1 MSTLA
6 KLKLVAGKRQRT
18 ISPVLHRRNKL
29 ASKITEQIELLKAQK
44 EGRVYAPKRLKTYTD
59 KDTGQRMTV
68 EATKRVKEWFWP
80 SEAGKVNL
88 EIRYGSKTLNLN
100 AKGATAIE
108 VSDGDDL
115 LSTLELIK
123 QAAITGELDAQ
134 IDAASKSLKAGFSL
148 KRRP

>member
-1 MSTLA
+1 MNTFA
-6 KLKLVAGKRQRT
+6 KLKLVTAKRQRT
-18 ISPVLHRRNKL
+18 ISPLLHRRNKL

-80 SEAGKVNL
+80 SEGGKINL

-115 LSTLELIK
+115 LSTLELVK

-134 IDAASKSLKAGFSL
+134 IDAASKSLKAGFE
-148 KRRP
+148 KH

>member
-1 MSTLA
+1 MNTFA
-6 KLKLVAGKRQRT
+6 KLKLVTAKRQRT
-18 ISPVLHRRNKL
+18 ISPLLHRRNKL

-80 SEAGKVNL
+80 SEGGKINL

-100 AKGATAIE
+100 AKGATAVE

-134 IDAASKSLKAGFSL
+134 IDAASKSLKAGFE
-148 KRRP
+148 KH

>member
-1 MSTLA
+1 MNTFA
-6 KLKLVAGKRQRT
+6 KLKLVTAKRQRT
-18 ISPVLHRRNKL
+18 ISPLLHRRNKL

-80 SEAGKVNL
+80 SEGGKINL

-115 LSTLELIK
+115 LSTLELVK

-134 IDAASKSLKAGFSL
+134 IEAASKSLKAGFE
-148 KRRP
+148 KH

>member
-1 MSTLA
+1 MSTFA
-6 KLKLVAGKRQRT
+6 KLKLVTAKRQRT
-18 ISPVLHRRNKL
+18 ISPLLHRRNKL

-80 SEAGKVNL
+80 SEGGKINL

-134 IDAASKSLKAGFSL
+134 IDAASKSLKAGFE
-148 KRRP
+148 KH

>member
-1 MSTLA
+1 MNTFA
-6 KLKLVAGKRQRT
+6 KLKLVTAKRQRT
-18 ISPVLHRRNKL
+18 ISPLLHRRNKL

-80 SEAGKVNL
+80 SEGGKINL

-115 LSTLELIK
+115 LSTLELLK

-134 IDAASKSLKAGFSL
+134 IDAASKSLKAGFE
-148 KRRP
+148 KH

>member
-1 MSTLA
+1 MSTFA
-6 KLKLVAGKRQRT
+6 KLKLVATKRQRT

-80 SEAGKVNL
+80 SEGGKINL

-134 IDAASKSLKAGFSL
+134 IDAASKSLKAGFE
-148 KRRP
+148 KH

>member
-1 MSTLA
+1 MNTFA
-6 KLKLVAGKRQRT
+6 KLKLVTAKRQRT
-18 ISPVLHRRNKL
+18 ISPLLHRRNKL

-59 KDTGQRMTV
+59 KNTGQRMTV

-80 SEAGKVNL
+80 SEGGKINL

-115 LSTLELIK
+115 LSTLELVK

-134 IDAASKSLKAGFSL
+134 IEAASKSLKAGFE
-148 KRRP
+148 RH

>member
-1 MSTLA
+1 MNTFA
-6 KLKLVAGKRQRT
+6 KLKLVTAKRQCT
-18 ISPVLHRRNKL
+18 ISPLLHRRNKL

-59 KDTGQRMTV
+59 KNTGQRMTV

-80 SEAGKVNL
+80 SEGGKINL

-134 IDAASKSLKAGFSL
+134 IDAASKSLKAGFE
-148 KRRP
+148 KH

>member
-80 SEAGKVNL
+80 SEGGKINL

-134 IDAASKSLKAGFSL
+134 IDAASKSLKAGFE
-148 KRRP
+148 KH

>member
-1 MSTLA
+1 MNTFA
-6 KLKLVAGKRQRT
+6 KLKLVTAKRQRT
-18 ISPVLHRRNKL
+18 ISPLLHRRNKL

-80 SEAGKVNL
+80 SEGGKINL

-134 IDAASKSLKAGFSL
+134 IDAASKSLKAGFE
-148 KRRP
+148 RH

>member
-1 MSTLA
+1 MSTFA
-6 KLKLVAGKRQRT
+6 KLKLVAAKRQRT

-68 EATKRVKEWFWP
+68 EASKRVKEWFWP
-80 SEAGKVNL
+80 SEGGKINL

-134 IDAASKSLKAGFSL
+134 IDAASKTLRAGFE
-148 KRRP
+148 KH

>member
-1 MSTLA
+1 MNTFA
-6 KLKLVAGKRQRT
+6 KLKLITAKRQRT
-18 ISPVLHRRNKL
+18 ISPLLHRRNKL

-80 SEAGKVNL
+80 SEGGKINL

-134 IDAASKSLKAGFSL
+134 IDAASKSLKAGFE
-148 KRRP
+148 KH

>member
-1 MSTLA
+1 MNTFA
-6 KLKLVAGKRQRT
+6 KLKLVTAKRQRT
-18 ISPVLHRRNKL
+18 ISPLLHRRNKL

-80 SEAGKVNL
+80 SEGGKINL

-134 IDAASKSLKAGFSL
+134 IDAASKSLKAGFE
-148 KRRP
+148 KH

>member
-1 MSTLA
+1 MNTFA
-6 KLKLVAGKRQRT
+6 KLKLVTAKRQRT
-18 ISPVLHRRNKL
+18 ISPLLHRRNKL
-29 ASKITEQIELLKAQK
+29 SSKITEQIELLKAQK

-59 KDTGQRMTV
+59 KNTGQRMTV

-80 SEAGKVNL
+80 SEGGKINL

-108 VSDGDDL
+108 VSDGEEL
-115 LSTLELIK
+115 LATLELIK
-123 QAAITGELDAQ
+123 QAAIAGELDAQ

>member
-1 MSTLA
+1 MSTFA
-6 KLKLVAGKRQRT
+6 KLKLVAAKRQRT
-18 ISPVLHRRNKL
+18 ISPVLNRRNKL

-80 SEAGKVNL
+80 SEGGKINL

-134 IDAASKSLKAGFSL
+134 IDAASKSLKAGFE
-148 KRRP
+148 KG

>member
-1 MSTLA
+1 MNTFA
-6 KLKLVAGKRQRT
+6 KLKLVTAKRQRT
-18 ISPVLHRRNKL
+18 ISPLLHRRNKL

-59 KDTGQRMTV
+59 KNTGQRMTV

-108 VSDGDDL
+108 VSDGEEL
-115 LSTLELIK
+115 LATLELIK
-123 QAAITGELDAQ
+123 QAAIAGELDAQ
-134 IDAASKSLKAGFSL
+134 IDAASKSLKAGFE
-148 KRRP
+148 KH